1 MVARDLRQVAGE
13 LIAGDQWQEEEE
25 DHCGCMFGNSAPMS
39 IMLQGHGNL
48 VQNIKGSVEISEKLI
63 LQRAGACEEQ
73 SFEPASATT
82 KSGYVNCYL
91 ILHTPKVVGSFLS
104 FSATSISIL

>member
-13 LIAGDQWQEEEE
+13 LIAGDQWQGEAEEE
-25 DHCGCMFGNSAPMS
+25 DHCGCMFGSSIAPMN

-48 VQNIKGSVEISEKLI
+48 VQNFKGSVESSESLI

-73 SFEPASATT
+73 SFEPAPATT
-82 KSGYVNCYL
+82 KSGYVNC
-91 ILHTPKVVGSFLS
+91 
-104 FSATSISIL
+104 